1 VEVGDGAG
9 LAQKC
14 GQEESNL
21 SASKFLSF
29 LKTKFRS
36 LPFSKMAPLPLK
48 RRKVEDGMQGKIMRP
63 KKRVRKQKEYHSSS
77 EDSEGAL
84 EDGFTPFNLA
94 DSDDEGASKDD
105 AQTEAVDDAG
115 ASTGAESGE
124 YEDEELSGGD
134 EHGDDGNAPR
144 DNTRPT
150 SKRNDPEAFSTSISK
165 ILSTKLSQGL
175 RRDPVLSRSREAAD
189 VSSTIA
195 NDKLER
201 RAKAKIRADKKEELE
216 RGRVKDVLGLKSGR
230 AGEVAEEEKRLRKI
244 AQRGVVKLFNA
255 VRAAQV
261 KGEEAA
267 REARKKGTVGYA
279 NREEKI
285 NEMSKQG
292 FLDLI
297 NGSGKNKPIEE
308 AR

>member
-1 VEVGDGAG
+1 MVPPP
-9 LAQKC
+9 
-14 GQEESNL
+14 
-21 SASKFLSF
+21 SK
-29 LKTKFRS
+29 K
-36 LPFSKMAPLPLK
+36 
-48 RRKVEDGMQGKIMRP
+48 RKVEDGMQGKTARP

-77 EDSEGAL
+77 EDSDEA
-84 EDGFTPFNLA
+84 ENDFAPVNLA
-94 DSDDEGASKDD
+94 DSDDDNKSGSVTRNGNGDGTD
-105 AQTEAVDDAG
+105 
-115 ASTGAESGE
+115 ASTLGRSSDSDEDMASSDDDEGE
-124 YEDEELSGGD
+124 EGGMSVKQ
-134 EHGDDGNAPR
+134 NR
-144 DNTRPT
+144 RPT
-150 SKRNDPEAFSTSISK
+150 SKRNDPDAFSTSISK
-165 ILSTKLSQGL
+165 ILSTKLSQGA
-175 RRDPVLSRSREAAD
+175 RKDPVLSRSREAAE
-189 VSSTIA
+189 VSSGIA

-201 RAKAKIRADKKEELE
+201 RAKAKMRADRKEELE
-216 RGRVKDVLGLKSGR
+216 RGRVKDVLGLQSGM

-267 REARKKGTVGYA
+267 REARKKGTIGHA

-297 NGSGKNKPIEE
+297 NGSGGSKTVEE